1 MRSLQNRIVGHLEQ
15 LRGDRNIDVVA
26 AVSHAEPIRAA
37 LLHYSHTKLDDFLSI
52 EIDCAS
58 ISTLHADRR
67 GIRITG
73 INQRVP
79 A

>member
-1 MRSLQNRIVGHLEQ
+1 MRSLQKRIVAHLEQ
-15 LRGDRNIDVVA
+15 LRDDQSAGAVV

-37 LLHYSHTKLDDFLSI
+37 LLHYARKSLDEFLAI
-52 EIDCAS
+52 EIDPSS
-58 ISTLHADRR
+58 ISTLSAERS
-67 GIRITG
+67 GFRIVG